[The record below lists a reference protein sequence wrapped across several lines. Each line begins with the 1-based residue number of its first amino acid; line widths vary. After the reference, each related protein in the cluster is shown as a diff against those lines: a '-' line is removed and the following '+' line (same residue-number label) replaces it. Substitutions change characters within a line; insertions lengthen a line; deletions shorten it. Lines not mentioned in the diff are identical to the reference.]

1 MELPFNGSSL
11 EDDCGQGSGLLP
23 ALPPDKIDGR
33 NARRNH
39 TNSLQHYGLP
49 QRRSHCIV
57 GDELQRAVAPCQS
70 YASQEYLEGIS
81 RSEFG
86 LGLHTWSS
94 VLSLSVA
101 SVT

>member
-39 TNSLQHYGLP
+39 TKELAALRITAATFALH
-49 QRRSHCIV
+49 RRRRTATGC
-57 GDELQRAVAPCQS
+57 RTRQS

-81 RSEFG
+81 RSEIG